1 MGLREYSSMEDA
13 EIVKLA
19 NDGDILAM
27 EYIIEKYKGYV
38 RTKTRTYFLIGAD
51 RDDLIQEGMIGLF
64 KAIRD
69 FNPDKQV
76 QFKAF
81 AELCI
86 TRQIITAIKTATRQ
100 KHSPLNTYV
109 SLNKPVYED
118 ENERTLVELIKTKI
132 NSNPEEIVIDREN
145 LGITEQK
152 IKSVLSK
159 FELEVLELFLDGKSY
174 IEIATHLEKTPKS
187 IDNAIQ
193 RIKRKINQT
202 IFG

>member
-1 MGLREYSSMEDA
+1 MSIKEFSLMEDA
-13 EIVKLA
+13 EIVKIA
-19 NDGDILAM
+19 NDGNTAAM
-27 EYIIEKYKGYV
+27 EYIIEKYKSYV
-38 RTKTRTYFLIGAD
+38 RAKTRTYFLIGAD

-69 FNPDKQV
+69 FNPEKQPV
-76 QFKAF
+76 FKSF

-145 LGITEQK
+145 LGDTEQK

-159 FELEVLELFLDGKSY
+159 LELQVLELYLDDKSY
-174 IEIATHLEKTPKS
+174 IEIAECLNRPPKS

-193 RIKRKINQT
+193 RIKKKINQT
-202 IFG
+202 ISD

>member
-1 MGLREYSSMEDA
+1 MGVREYSSMEDA
-13 EIVKLA
+13 EIVKIA
-19 NDGDILAM
+19 NDGDISAM

-132 NSNPEEIVIDREN
+132 NSNPEEIVIDKEN

-152 IKSVLSK
+152 IKSVLSN

-174 IEIATHLEKTPKS
+174 LEIADCLEKSPKS

-193 RIKRKINQT
+193 RIKRKINYT